1 MNLEI
6 TVRDVAG
13 THRYVPEQLP
23 LSMGA
28 GEDAAIRLSGRGD
41 SAPVAFLG
49 YSAGRFFLQ
58 PGSGAHVPS
67 VQGTPLTESRW
78 LEGGEVLLGSGCAVR
93 FSSGPAGLQVT
104 VEADP
109 GDNATLPPVVELEV
123 ELGTEDVA
131 SEEETISPLE
141 YRRAGGL
148 SGRRK
153 RRGFPVTGAAVTGA
167 VLILVLAAWYMFTAR
182 SVEVLVSPVPETVS
196 VDGGLVFK
204 FGPRYL
210 LRPGS
215 YRVRATL
222 HEYEPLDAEI
232 QVSDQRA
239 QTFQLAMVRLP
250 DRLFVATGSLEDA
263 DVLLDGETAGQT
275 PLEDYPLRPGRYRLQ
290 IVADRYVSY
299 AEDLDVEGGGSEI
312 RRQIELVPDWASVTI
327 SSEPPGGT
335 VLVDG
340 NEVGQTPLQFELR
353 SGRHEV
359 EVRKDGFKTF
369 RETLDVEP
377 ATAIQMP
384 RIVMRPSD
392 GTLVVK
398 SKPDGA
404 TVLVDGQ
411 YRGRSPLRLELDP
424 GRDYRVEISQAGYK
438 SAARTVQLRSGQTRT
453 ETVPLEAVTGI
464 VALMVAPGDVEL
476 VLDGKSLGPAPER
489 LELVAVPHRLE
500 FRKPGHVPQVVNVK
514 PTPGIP
520 QRLDIRLLTEDEAA
534 LAAIPKSVT
543 TAQGSELVLV
553 PGGQFAMGAP
563 RGEPGRR
570 ANEGL
575 REVKISKP
583 FYVGLREVTNR
594 EFREFRR
601 AHTSG
606 TAIGF
611 GLDTDDA
618 PVARVSWQDAAAY
631 CNWLS
636 NQDSL
641 PPAYQTEAGRLVAI
655 WPPTTGY
662 RLPTEAEWAW
672 AARYA
677 GRVAKPPRYPWGDAM
692 PPTAGSG
699 NFADMSAR
707 AGLQQVLTSYNDD
720 YPVTA
725 PVGRFRPNALGL
737 FDVAGNV
744 SEWTNDLYRA
754 YTGIGEP
761 LAVDPVGAEDGRYYV
776 IRGSS
781 WRHGSISELRWT
793 WRDSADEP
801 RPDLGFRIARSIN

>member
-6 TVRDVAG
+6 AVRDIAG
-13 THRYVPEQLP
+13 TRRYAPEQLP
-23 LSMGA
+23 LAIGA

-49 YSAGRFFLQ
+49 YSSGRFFLQ
-58 PGSGAHVPS
+58 PGSGPDVPS
-67 VQGTPLTESRW
+67 LQGTPLTESRW
-78 LEGGEVLLGSGCAVR
+78 LEGGEVLLASGCAVR
-93 FSSGPAGLQVT
+93 ISIGPAGLEVT
-104 VEADP
+104 VEPDP
-109 GDNATLPPVVELEV
+109 GEHTTLPPVVDLAAEP
-123 ELGTEDVA
+123 GPEDIA
-131 SEEETISPLE
+131 PEEETISPLE
-141 YRRAGGL
+141 YRRAEGL
-148 SGRRK
+148 TGLRK
-153 RRGFPVTGAAVTGA
+153 RRGFPVAGAAVAGA
-167 VLILVLAAWYMFTAR
+167 VLVLAIAAWYMFTAR
-182 SVEVLVSPVPETVS
+182 SVEVLVSPTPKTVS
-196 VDGGLVFK
+196 VEGGLVFK

-210 LRPGS
+210 MRPGT

-222 HEYEPLDAEI
+222 DEYEPLDAEI
-232 QVSDQRA
+232 EVSEQRA
-239 QTFQLAMVRLP
+239 QTIQLAMARLP
-250 DRLFVATGSLEDA
+250 DRLFVATGDLAGAE
-263 DVLLDGETAGQT
+263 VLVDGETAGHT
-275 PLEDYPLRPGRYRLQ
+275 PLEDHPLRPGRYRLQ
-290 IVADRYVSY
+290 VTAERYVSY

-312 RRQIELVPDWASVTI
+312 RRQIELVPDWAPVTI

-335 VLVDG
+335 VFVDG
-340 NEVGQTPLQFELR
+340 NEVGQTPLELELR
-353 SGRHEV
+353 SGRHDV
-359 EVRKDGFKTF
+359 EVRRDGFKTF

-377 ATAIQMP
+377 ATAIELP
-384 RIVMRPSD
+384 TIVMRPSD
-392 GTLVVK
+392 GTLVVS

-424 GRDYRVEISQAGYK
+424 GRDYRVEVSRAGYRP
-438 SAARTVQLRSGQTRT
+438 AVRTVRLRSGQTRR
-453 ETVPLEAVTGI
+453 ETITLEPVIG
-464 VALMVAPGDVEL
+464 VVDLDVAPADVEL
-476 VLDGKSLGPAPER
+476 VLDGKSLGPAPQR

-500 FRKPGHVPQVVNVK
+500 FRKPGYVPQAINVK

-534 LAAIPKSVT
+534 LAAIPKSIT
-543 TAQGSELVLV
+543 TAQGSELILV
-553 PGGQFAMGAP
+553 PGGQFTMGAP

-575 REVKISKP
+575 REVKLSKP

-606 TAIGF
+606 TAIGY

-618 PVARVSWQDAAAY
+618 PVARVTWQDAAAY

-636 NQDSL
+636 NQDAL

-677 GRVAKPPRYPWGDAM
+677 GRAAKPARYPWGDAM

-720 YPVTA
+720 YPVSS
-725 PVGRFRPNALGL
+725 PVGRFRPNTLGL

-761 LAVDPVGAEDGRYYV
+761 LAVDPAGAEDGRYYV

-793 WRDSADEP
+793 WRDSADEA